1 MNALEKI
8 KTIAQ
13 IIEYARNLGKY
24 DIDYMPTEVVSDK
37 FMTMRQAVSQVENGA
52 TVMTAGFGGH
62 GKASYFFKAVNE
74 EYLKTGRPA
83 NLNWLTVSGQG
94 NRGKGSGSIEDL
106 AIPGLLKQYITGFHD
121 SSPKILELAEN
132 GDVELH
138 TLPQG
143 QITDLLLA
151 QAEGKTT
158 VETRTGIGTFLDPDL
173 GGSSALTPNT
183 DISYV
188 SKVNGNMVYTMP
200 KVEVAVFYA
209 PYADSEGNIYYK
221 HASCLSECTEV
232 ANAARK
238 NGGKV
243 IVFVSDIIE
252 KNEAEISIPHEQ
264 VTSVSVNLLADQQ
277 IFFPQKKYFKALT
290 VGANE
295 DPKAALE
302 KVKFINTLVGV
313 LLGAVPKRTPL
324 MYAMA
329 RKAAAIV
336 TEISQEPQETYL
348 LNFGIGLPEEV
359 SAMLYQGGVS
369 DRFTFTA
376 EAGVYGGIPT
386 AGTFFGGA
394 INPKEMHSSA
404 WMFNHYKE
412 NLDLTVLGIM
422 QVDSEG
428 NVNVSKKGE
437 KITQYVGCGGFIDI
451 STSAKNIVFIGTFMA
466 KADLKLKKGRL
477 TVKKK
482 GIPKFVDQLMEVTFP
497 AKEALKQGKEVHYVT
512 DLGVFRLTEKG
523 LLLTEVM
530 PGIDIQKDIIQN
542 ATAKIHIADQV
553 KTITSEFVTGNN
565 FDLKAPLK

>member
-1 MNALEKI
+1 M
-8 KTIAQ
+8 
-13 IIEYARNLGKY
+13 IESIRNLGKY
-24 DIDYMPTEVVSDK
+24 DIDYMPTQVVSEK
-37 FMTMRQAVSQVENGA
+37 FTTMRQAVSQIENGR

-62 GKASYFFKAVNE
+62 GKASYFFQAVKE

-106 AIPGLLKQYITGFHD
+106 AIPGLIKRYITGFHD
-121 SSPKILELAEN
+121 SSPKLLALGEI
-132 GDVELH
+132 GEIELH

-151 QAEGKTT
+151 QAEKKTT
-158 VETRTGIGTFLDPDL
+158 VETQTGIGTFLDPGL
-173 GGSSALTPNT
+173 GGSSALTPHT
-183 DISYV
+183 DKSYV
-188 SKVNGNMVYTMP
+188 SKVNGNIVYTMP
-200 KVEVAVFYA
+200 KVEVAAFYA

-221 HASCLSECTEV
+221 HASCLSECTEI
-232 ANAARK
+232 AMAART

-252 KNEAEISIPHEQ
+252 KNAAEISISHEH
-264 VTSVSVNLLADQQ
+264 VTSVSVNPLADQQ
-277 IFFPQKKYFKALT
+277 LFFPQKKYFKALT
-290 VGANE
+290 AGANE

-302 KVKFINTLVGV
+302 KIQFINSLVGT
-313 LLGAVPKRTPL
+313 LLGAIPKRTPI

-336 TEISQEPQETYL
+336 TKVCKVPQKSIL
-348 LNFGIGLPEEV
+348 VNFGIGLPEEV
-359 SAMLYQGGVS
+359 SAMLYRGGVS

-376 EAGVYGGIPT
+376 EAGAYGGIPT
-386 AGTFFGGA
+386 AGAFFGGA
-394 INPKEMHSSA
+394 INPKELKSSA

-428 NVNVSKKGE
+428 NVNVSRRGKKV
-437 KITQYVGCGGFIDI
+437 TQYVGCGGFIDI
-451 STSAKNIVFIGTFMA
+451 STAAKNIIFIGTFMA
-466 KADLKLKKGRL
+466 KAELKLKKGRL

-542 ATAKIHIADQV
+542 AKAKIHVADHV
-553 KTITSEFVTGNN
+553 ETITPAFVTGKN
-565 FDLKAPLK
+565 FNLKNG